1 MDLFT
6 ESLLPT
12 PLLALLTPEV
22 FFCFPEDRLS
32 SGGKANRR
40 IHRESVSGE
49 AGFSLGGFD
58 RVLYCKFK
66 FGVQD
71 SKRCVSPLRQRLAV
85 VKWYR
90 IDANWYKPDPT
101 RMAQR

>member
-58 RVLYCKFK
+58 RVLYCKIK

-71 SKRCVSPLRQRLAV
+71 SETLQTTLPWPIAV

-90 IDANWYKPDPT
+90 IHADW
-101 RMAQR
+101 